1 LNAIAEPVPELL
13 ASAETDA
20 FHRATLVW
28 DCLSLYYVL
37 DEPYATRMLR
47 GGVDATNVTFGTEGS
62 WDQMVAAIEFGLQKV
77 EKSPVLMLATCADDV
92 LEAKA
97 AGKLAV
103 IMGTQGSMMV
113 DNQIHRVNL
122 MHRLGLRYFGLAY
135 TAGTPFADGC
145 GETRD
150 AGVSFLGRDLIA
162 AVNALPMIL
171 DLSHCGHQAR
181 ADGVELARA
190 PVCTHSNAYG
200 LNANDRN
207 TKDDTARKIAAKG
220 GVLGICGL
228 PRTVWPTD
236 QTIDRM
242 IDHVDYYAKLI
253 GWQHVGVGCD
263 LVEAYK
269 ASGTILPESRR
280 WRTLRPD
287 VFGSVDEFLTQS
299 YPRGLT
305 TILELPNFTQ
315 KLFDRGYTQPQ
326 VAGIMGG
333 NWMRNF
339 REMVG

>member
-1 LNAIAEPVPELL
+1 MSTIVEPVPQL
-13 ASAETDA
+13 AVAPETRA
-20 FHRATLVW
+20 FHDETVVW

-37 DEPYATRMLR
+37 DEPYTTRVLR
-47 GGVDATNVTFGTEGS
+47 GGVNATNVTFGTEGT
-62 WDQMVAAIEFGLQKV
+62 WDQMVAAIEFGLQKI
-77 EKSPVLMLATCADDV
+77 EQSPVLMLATCADDV
-92 LEAKA
+92 LKAKA
-97 AGKLAV
+97 QGRLAV

-145 GETRD
+145 GELRD
-150 AGVSFLGRDLIA
+150 AGVSFLGGDLIA
-162 AVNALPMIL
+162 EVNKLPLIL

-181 ADGVELARA
+181 ADAVDLARV

-207 TKDDTARKIAAKG
+207 TKDDTAKKIAAKG
-220 GVLGICGL
+220 GVMGICGL
-228 PRTVWPTD
+228 PKTVWPED

-253 GWQHVGVGCD
+253 GWQHIGVGCD
-263 LVEAYK
+263 LVEGYK
-269 ASGTILPESRR
+269 QSGTILPESRR

-287 VFGSVDEFLTQS
+287 VFGTVDQFLTQS
-299 YPRGLT
+299 YPTGLT

-315 KLFDRGYTQPQ
+315 KLFDRGYTKQQ

-333 NWMRNF
+333 NWLRHF
-339 REMVG
+339 RETVG